1 MERVAIYDRCCT
13 GDVTATVERLKS
25 LAKQNGL
32 TVTEIYKDEKYS
44 GLNENRPAYRKM
56 LSDAKLGKYDII
68 LVSDFSR
75 ISRSVFTLLKVK
87 KALENMGIKIYDCGY
102 AAQAR

>member
-13 GDVTATVERLKS
+13 GDVTSTTERLKS
-25 LAKQNGL
+25 FAEQNGL

-68 LVSDFSR
+68 LVRDFSR

-87 KALENMGIKIYDCGY
+87 KTLEKIGIKIYDCGY

>member
-1 MERVAIYDRCCT
+1 MN
-13 GDVTATVERLKS
+13 VEAVIKKAES
-25 LAKQNGL
+25 DEGL
-32 TVTEIYKDEKYS
+32 TVKEIKV
-44 GLNENRPAYRKM
+44 YRKM

-68 LVSDFSR
+68 LVRDFSR

>member
-68 LVSDFSR
+68 LVRDFSR
-75 ISRSVFTLLKVK
+75 ISRSVFTLLEVK

>member
-13 GDVTATVERLKS
+13 GDVTATVERLKF

-68 LVSDFSR
+68 LVRDFSR

>member
-68 LVSDFSR
+68 LVRDFSR

-87 KALENMGIKIYDCGY
+87 KALENMGIKIYDCRY

>member
-25 LAKQNGL
+25 LAKQNVL

-68 LVSDFSR
+68 LVRDFSR

>member
-68 LVSDFSR
+68 LVRDFSR

-87 KALENMGIKIYDCGY
+87 KALENMGIKIYDCWY

>member
-68 LVSDFSR
+68 LVRDFSR
-75 ISRSVFTLLKVK
+75 ISRSVFTLLKFK

>member
-1 MERVAIYDRCCT
+1 MKRVAIYDRSCT
-13 GDVTATVERLKS
+13 GDVLITVERLKS
-25 LAKQNGL
+25 FAEQNGL

-68 LVSDFSR
+68 LVRDFSR

-87 KALENMGIKIYDCGY
+87 KTLEKIGIKIYDCGY